1 MKKKLISFII
11 IVIVAFAILGLN
23 KVYAG
28 SVSTGDGEHK
38 ETSVTPTGTL
48 DLSNIRD
55 TNQPVTV
62 ILTTNIEIVTPDGW
76 TKLGTLKYSKIYY
89 QNANES
95 IKLVDIK
102 DPSNVSI
109 ITISIKNIDT
119 IPPKVRSIE
128 YSETEMT
135 NQDVVVTVKFDEDED
150 EYMDFQA
157 PWIALDP
164 YGMVQQRTFERNVDY
179 IETFRD
185 LAGNETTA
193 HIKIDNIDKDP
204 PELEIVKT
212 PTNPTM
218 GNVTVTI
225 NSNEIMQDVDGWK
238 MASNKMSMT
247 KTYTE
252 NTSETIAVKDVLGN
266 TVNPLIEITNIDRI
280 APVCTVEY
288 STTELTNKDIIATIT
303 ADEYIVAAAGW
314 ELQTDGKT
322 LTKTFKESS
331 TENVKITDLAGN
343 SSMCLVSV
351 TNVDQKPIETDVTYS
366 NKLVTNQEVTAQIT
380 TNKPVK
386 ITNNSFNWNIS
397 ADRKVLTKKYNENSL
412 ETLKLEDDYG
422 NTTDV
427 KVELNNFDYTG
438 PTIVVSRSQNINNK
452 VYLTLSAMDVDT
464 VMTSGVDTSTMMYSL
479 QSSSKEPTEYTD
491 KFTNGQVITK
501 VIRGIETYFLWVRCA
516 DKLGNVSSQRFE
528 VQQDNLFSYN
538 TRVNYSTTEITKED
552 VIVTISANAEL
563 RELNGWKLSDNNKYS
578 MTKVYSENTNETFA
592 ITDVNGLERYVTVNI
607 SNINKSGNPM
617 VTPTGDLNKNGKID
631 VGDIL
636 KMQRHIATQSSKAT
650 LKKHS
655 DWVLSDELIQLGDV
669 NRNGKIDVGD
679 ILKLQRYLAACADR
693 NVAKKHPEWLEL

>member
-11 IVIVAFAILGLN
+11 IVIVAFVILGLN

-38 ETSVTPTGTL
+38 ETSVAPTGTL

-62 ILTTNIEIVTPDGW
+62 ILTTNIEIVIPDGW
-76 TKLGTLKYSKIYY
+76 TKLGNLKYSKIYY

-102 DPSNVSI
+102 DPSNESI

-119 IPPKVRSIE
+119 IPPEVRSIE

-238 MASNKMSMT
+238 MASDKMSMT

-303 ADEYIVAAAGW
+303 ADEYIVAASGW

-322 LTKTFKESS
+322 LTKTFRL
-331 TENVKITDLAGN
+331 IR
-343 SSMCLVSV
+343 
-351 TNVDQKPIETDVTYS
+351 
-366 NKLVTNQEVTAQIT
+366 
-380 TNKPVK
+380 
-386 ITNNSFNWNIS
+386 F
-397 ADRKVLTKKYNENSL
+397 
-412 ETLKLEDDYG
+412 
-422 NTTDV
+422 
-427 KVELNNFDYTG
+427 
-438 PTIVVSRSQNINNK
+438 TI
-452 VYLTLSAMDVDT
+452 
-464 VMTSGVDTSTMMYSL
+464 
-479 QSSSKEPTEYTD
+479 P
-491 KFTNGQVITK
+491 
-501 VIRGIETYFLWVRCA
+501 
-516 DKLGNVSSQRFE
+516 
-528 VQQDNLFSYN
+528 
-538 TRVNYSTTEITKED
+538 
-552 VIVTISANAEL
+552 
-563 RELNGWKLSDNNKYS
+563 
-578 MTKVYSENTNETFA
+578 
-592 ITDVNGLERYVTVNI
+592 
-607 SNINKSGNPM
+607 
-617 VTPTGDLNKNGKID
+617 
-631 VGDIL
+631 
-636 KMQRHIATQSSKAT
+636 
-650 LKKHS
+650 
-655 DWVLSDELIQLGDV
+655 
-669 NRNGKIDVGD
+669 
-679 ILKLQRYLAACADR
+679 
-693 NVAKKHPEWLEL
+693 

>member
-11 IVIVAFAILGLN
+11 IVIAAFAILGLN

-28 SVSTGDGEHK
+28 TVSTGDGEYK
-38 ETSVTPTGTL
+38 ETSVAPTGTF
-48 DLSNIRD
+48 DVSNIRD

-76 TKLGTLKYSKIYY
+76 DKLGTLKYSKIYY

-102 DPSNVSI
+102 DPSNVSM
-109 ITISIKNIDT
+109 ITISIGNIDT
-119 IPPKVRSIE
+119 IPPEVRSIE

-135 NQDVVVTVKFDEDED
+135 NQDVVVTVKFDEDE
-150 EYMDFQA
+150 YIDFQA

-164 YGMVQQRTFERNVDY
+164 YGTVQQRTFERNVDY

-225 NSNEIMQDVDGWK
+225 NSNEIMQDVDGWT
-238 MASNKMSMT
+238 MASDKMSMT

-266 TVNPLIEITNIDRI
+266 TVNPLIEITNIDRV

-288 STTELTNKDIIATIT
+288 STTELTNKDVIATIT
-303 ADEYIVAAAGW
+303 ADEYIVSVAGW

-351 TNVDQKPIETDVTYS
+351 TNVDQKPVETDVAYS

-386 ITNNSFNWNIS
+386 ITNNSLNWNIS

-538 TRVNYSTTEITKED
+538 TRVNYSTTETTKED
-552 VIVTISANAEL
+552 VTVTISANAEL
-563 RELNGWKLSDNNKYS
+563 RELYGWTLSDNKYS

-607 SNINKSGNPM
+607 ANINKSGNPT
-617 VTPTGDLNKNGKID
+617 VTPTGDINKNGKID

-636 KMQRHIATQSSKAT
+636 KMQRHIATQSSNAT
-650 LKKHS
+650 LKKHP

-679 ILKLQRYLAACADR
+679 ILKLQRYLAACADK
-693 NVAKKHPEWLEL
+693 NVANKHPEWLEL

>member
-11 IVIVAFAILGLN
+11 IVIVAFVILGLN

-38 ETSVTPTGTL
+38 ETSVAPTGTI

-55 TNQPVTV
+55 TNQPVIV

-135 NQDVVVTVKFDEDED
+135 NQDVVVTVKFDENED

-280 APVCTVEY
+280 APVCIVEY

-552 VIVTISANAEL
+552 VTVTISANAEL

-617 VTPTGDLNKNGKID
+617 VTPTGDINKNGKID

-636 KMQRHIATQSSKAT
+636 KMQRHIATQSSKVT
-650 LKKHS
+650 LKKHP

>member
-38 ETSVTPTGTL
+38 ETSVAPTGTL

-55 TNQPVTV
+55 TNQPVIV

-464 VMTSGVDTSTMMYSL
+464 VMTSGVNTSTMMYSL

-501 VIRGIETYFLWVRCA
+501 IIRGIETYFLWVRCA

-552 VIVTISANAEL
+552 VTVTISANAEL

-607 SNINKSGNPM
+607 SNINKSGNPI
-617 VTPTGDLNKNGKID
+617 VTPTGDINKNGKID

-636 KMQRHIATQSSKAT
+636 KMQRHIATQSSKTT
-650 LKKHS
+650 LKKHP

>member
-28 SVSTGDGEHK
+28 SVSTGNGEHK
-38 ETSVTPTGTL
+38 ETSVAPTGTL

-55 TNQPVTV
+55 TNQPVIV

-119 IPPKVRSIE
+119 IPPEVRSIE

-225 NSNEIMQDVDGWK
+225 NSNEIMQNVDGWK
-238 MASNKMSMT
+238 MASNKMSIT

-552 VIVTISANAEL
+552 VTVTISANAEL

-607 SNINKSGNPM
+607 SNINKSGNPI

-636 KMQRHIATQSSKAT
+636 KMQRHIATQSSKTT
-650 LKKHS
+650 LKKHP

>member
-38 ETSVTPTGTL
+38 ETSVAPTGTL

-55 TNQPVTV
+55 TNQPVIV

-135 NQDVVVTVKFDEDED
+135 NQDVVVTVKFDENED

-225 NSNEIMQDVDGWK
+225 NSNEIMQNVDGWK

-422 NTTDV
+422 NKTDV

-552 VIVTISANAEL
+552 VTVTISANAEL

-607 SNINKSGNPM
+607 ANINKSGNPI

-650 LKKHS
+650 LKKHP

>member
-11 IVIVAFAILGLN
+11 IVIVAFVILGLN

-38 ETSVTPTGTL
+38 ETSVAPTGTI

-55 TNQPVTV
+55 TNQPVIV

-119 IPPKVRSIE
+119 IPPEVRSIE

-135 NQDVVVTVKFDEDED
+135 NQDVVVTVKFDENED

-552 VIVTISANAEL
+552 VTVTISANAEL

-592 ITDVNGLERYVTVNI
+592 ITDVNGLERYVTINI
-607 SNINKSGNPM
+607 SNINKSGNPI
-617 VTPTGDLNKNGKID
+617 VTPTGDINKNGKID

-636 KMQRHIATQSSKAT
+636 KMQRHIATQSSKTT
-650 LKKHS
+650 LKKHP

>member
-38 ETSVTPTGTL
+38 ETSVAPTGTL

-351 TNVDQKPIETDVTYS
+351 TNVDQKPIESDVTYS

-479 QSSSKEPTEYTD
+479 QSSSKEPTE
-491 KFTNGQVITK
+491 
-501 VIRGIETYFLWVRCA
+501 
-516 DKLGNVSSQRFE
+516 
-528 VQQDNLFSYN
+528 
-538 TRVNYSTTEITKED
+538 
-552 VIVTISANAEL
+552 
-563 RELNGWKLSDNNKYS
+563 
-578 MTKVYSENTNETFA
+578 
-592 ITDVNGLERYVTVNI
+592 
-607 SNINKSGNPM
+607 
-617 VTPTGDLNKNGKID
+617 
-631 VGDIL
+631 
-636 KMQRHIATQSSKAT
+636 
-650 LKKHS
+650 
-655 DWVLSDELIQLGDV
+655 
-669 NRNGKIDVGD
+669 
-679 ILKLQRYLAACADR
+679 
-693 NVAKKHPEWLEL
+693 

>member
-1 MKKKLISFII
+1 MKKKLILFII

-38 ETSVTPTGTL
+38 ETSVAPTGTI

-55 TNQPVTV
+55 TNQPVIV
-62 ILTTNIEIVTPDGW
+62 ILTTNIEIVIPDGW

-135 NQDVVVTVKFDEDED
+135 NQDVVVTVKFNEDED

-225 NSNEIMQDVDGWK
+225 NSNEIMQNVDGWK
-238 MASNKMSMT
+238 MASNKMSIT

-303 ADEYIVAAAGW
+303 ADEYIVAVAGW

-322 LTKTFKESS
+322 LTKTFKKSS

-351 TNVDQKPIETDVTYS
+351 TNVDQKPVETDVTYS

-552 VIVTISANAEL
+552 VTVTISANVEL

-617 VTPTGDLNKNGKID
+617 VTPTGDINKNGKID

-650 LKKHS
+650 LKKHL

>member
-11 IVIVAFAILGLN
+11 IVIVAFVILGLN

-38 ETSVTPTGTL
+38 ETSVAPTGTL

-62 ILTTNIEIVTPDGW
+62 ILTTNIEIVIPDGW

-119 IPPKVRSIE
+119 IPPEVRSIE

-238 MASNKMSMT
+238 MASDKMSMT

-303 ADEYIVAAAGW
+303 ADEYIVAASGW

-351 TNVDQKPIETDVTYS
+351 TNVDQKPIETGVTYS

-528 VQQDNLFSYN
+528 IQQDNLFSYN

-552 VIVTISANAEL
+552 VTVTISANAEL

-578 MTKVYSENTNETFA
+578 MTKVYSANTNETFA

-607 SNINKSGNPM
+607 ANINKSDNPI
-617 VTPTGDLNKNGKID
+617 VAPTGDINKNGKID

-650 LKKHS
+650 LKKHP

-693 NVAKKHPEWLEL
+693 NVANKHPEWLEL

>member
-11 IVIVAFAILGLN
+11 IVIVAFVILGLN

-38 ETSVTPTGTL
+38 ETSVAPTGTI

-55 TNQPVTV
+55 TNQPVIV

-135 NQDVVVTVKFDEDED
+135 NQDVVVTVKFDENED

-552 VIVTISANAEL
+552 VTVTISANAEL

-617 VTPTGDLNKNGKID
+617 VTPTGDINKNGKID

-636 KMQRHIATQSSKAT
+636 KMQRHIATQSSKVT
-650 LKKHS
+650 LKKHP

>member
-28 SVSTGDGEHK
+28 SVSTGDGEYK
-38 ETSVTPTGTL
+38 ETSVAPTGTF
-48 DLSNIRD
+48 DLSNIHD

-62 ILTTNIEIVTPDGW
+62 ILTTNIEIVAPDGW

-89 QNANES
+89 QNADES

-102 DPSNVSI
+102 DSSNVSI

-135 NQDVVVTVKFDEDED
+135 NQDVVVTVKFNEDED

-164 YGMVQQRTFERNVDY
+164 YGMAQQRTFQHNVDY

-225 NSNEIMQDVDGWK
+225 NSNEIMQDVDGWT

-252 NTSETIAVKDVLGN
+252 NTSETIAVKDALGN
-266 TVNPLIEITNIDRI
+266 TVNPLIEITNIDRV

-288 STTELTNKDIIATIT
+288 STTELTNKDVIATIT
-303 ADEYIVAAAGW
+303 ADEYIVAVAGW

-351 TNVDQKPIETDVTYS
+351 TNVNQKPVETDVTYS

-491 KFTNGQVITK
+491 KFTNGKVITK

-538 TRVNYSTTEITKED
+538 TRVNYSTTETTKED
-552 VIVTISANAEL
+552 VTVTISANAEL

-607 SNINKSGNPM
+607 SNINKSGNPI
-617 VTPTGDLNKNGKID
+617 VTPTGDINKNGKID

-650 LKKHS
+650 LKKHP

-679 ILKLQRYLAACADR
+679 ILKLQRYLAACADKK
-693 NVAKKHPEWLEL
+693 VANKHPEWLEL

>member
-11 IVIVAFAILGLN
+11 IVIVAFVILGLN

-38 ETSVTPTGTL
+38 ETSVAPTGTL

-55 TNQPVTV
+55 TNQPVIV

-238 MASNKMSMT
+238 MASNKMSIT

-303 ADEYIVAAAGW
+303 ADEYIVAVAGW

-552 VIVTISANAEL
+552 VTVTISANAEL

-617 VTPTGDLNKNGKID
+617 VTPTGDINKNGKID

-636 KMQRHIATQSSKAT
+636 KMQRHIATQSSKTT
-650 LKKHS
+650 LKKHP

>member
-38 ETSVTPTGTL
+38 ETSVAPTGTL

-351 TNVDQKPIETDVTYS
+351 TNVDQKPIESDVTYS

-538 TRVNYSTTEITKED
+538 TRVNYSTTEITK
-552 VIVTISANAEL
+552 
-563 RELNGWKLSDNNKYS
+563 
-578 MTKVYSENTNETFA
+578 
-592 ITDVNGLERYVTVNI
+592 
-607 SNINKSGNPM
+607 
-617 VTPTGDLNKNGKID
+617 
-631 VGDIL
+631 
-636 KMQRHIATQSSKAT
+636 KM
-650 LKKHS
+650 
-655 DWVLSDELIQLGDV
+655 
-669 NRNGKIDVGD
+669 
-679 ILKLQRYLAACADR
+679 LQ
-693 NVAKKHPEWLEL
+693 

>member
-11 IVIVAFAILGLN
+11 IVIVTFVILGLN

-38 ETSVTPTGTL
+38 ETSVAPTGTI

-55 TNQPVTV
+55 TNQPVIV

-164 YGMVQQRTFERNVDY
+164 YGMAQQRTFERNVDY

-247 KTYTE
+247 KTYIE

-552 VIVTISANAEL
+552 VTVTISANAEL

-607 SNINKSGNPM
+607 SNINKSGNPI
-617 VTPTGDLNKNGKID
+617 VTPTGDINKNGKID

-636 KMQRHIATQSSKAT
+636 KMQRHIATQSSKTT
-650 LKKHS
+650 LKKHP

>member
-38 ETSVTPTGTL
+38 ETSVAPTGTF
-48 DLSNIRD
+48 DLSNIHD

-62 ILTTNIEIVTPDGW
+62 ILTTNIEIVAPDGW

-89 QNANES
+89 QNADES

-102 DPSNVSI
+102 DSSNVSI

-135 NQDVVVTVKFDEDED
+135 NQDVVVTVKFNEDED

-164 YGMVQQRTFERNVDY
+164 YGMAQQRTFQHNVDY

-225 NSNEIMQDVDGWK
+225 NSNEIMQDVDGWT
-238 MASNKMSMT
+238 MASDKMSMT

-252 NTSETIAVKDVLGN
+252 NTSETIAVKDALGN
-266 TVNPLIEITNIDRI
+266 TINPLIEITNIDRV

-288 STTELTNKDIIATIT
+288 STTELTNKDVIATIT
-303 ADEYIVAAAGW
+303 ADEYIVAVAGW

-351 TNVDQKPIETDVTYS
+351 TNVDQKPVETDVTYS

-552 VIVTISANAEL
+552 VTVTISANAEL

-607 SNINKSGNPM
+607 SNINKSGNPI
-617 VTPTGDLNKNGKID
+617 VTPTGDINKNGKID

-679 ILKLQRYLAACADR
+679 ILKLQRYLAACADK

>member
-28 SVSTGDGEHK
+28 SVSTGNGEHK
-38 ETSVTPTGTL
+38 ETSVAPTGTL

-55 TNQPVTV
+55 TNQPVIV

-119 IPPKVRSIE
+119 IPPEVRSIE

-135 NQDVVVTVKFDEDED
+135 NQDVVVTVKFDENED

-193 HIKIDNIDKDP
+193 HIKINNIDKDP

-552 VIVTISANAEL
+552 VTVTISANAEL

-617 VTPTGDLNKNGKID
+617 VTPTGDINKNGKID

-636 KMQRHIATQSSKAT
+636 KMQRHIATQSSKTT
-650 LKKHS
+650 LKKHP

>member
-38 ETSVTPTGTL
+38 ETSVAPTGTL

-55 TNQPVTV
+55 TNQPVIV

-135 NQDVVVTVKFDEDED
+135 NQDVVVTVKFNEDED

-247 KTYTE
+247 KTYIE

-552 VIVTISANAEL
+552 VTVTISANAEL

-607 SNINKSGNPM
+607 SNINKSGNPI
-617 VTPTGDLNKNGKID
+617 VTPTGDINKNGKID

-636 KMQRHIATQSSKAT
+636 KMQRHIATQSSKTT
-650 LKKHS
+650 LKKHP

>member
-38 ETSVTPTGTL
+38 ETSVAPTGTL

-135 NQDVVVTVKFDEDED
+135 NQDVVVTVKFDENED

-552 VIVTISANAEL
+552 VTVTISANAEL

-617 VTPTGDLNKNGKID
+617 VTPTGDINKNGKID

-636 KMQRHIATQSSKAT
+636 KMQRHIATQSSKTT
-650 LKKHS
+650 LKKHP

-679 ILKLQRYLAACADR
+679 ILKLQRYLAAFADR

>member
-28 SVSTGDGEHK
+28 TVSTGDGEYK
-38 ETSVTPTGTL
+38 ETSVAPTGTF
-48 DLSNIRD
+48 DVSNIRD

-76 TKLGTLKYSKIYY
+76 EKLGTLKYSKIYY

-95 IKLVDIK
+95 IKLIDIK
-102 DPSNVSI
+102 DPSNVSM
-109 ITISIKNIDT
+109 ITISIGNIDT
-119 IPPKVRSIE
+119 IPPEVRSIE

-135 NQDVVVTVKFDEDED
+135 NQDVVVTVKFDEDE
-150 EYMDFQA
+150 YIDFQA

-164 YGMVQQRTFERNVDY
+164 YGTVQQRTFERNVDY

-212 PTNPTM
+212 PINPTM

-225 NSNEIMQDVDGWK
+225 NSNEIMQDVDGWT

-266 TVNPLIEITNIDRI
+266 TVNPLIEITNIDRV

-288 STTELTNKDIIATIT
+288 STTELTNKDVIATIT
-303 ADEYIVAAAGW
+303 ADEYIVSVAGW

-351 TNVDQKPIETDVTYS
+351 TNVDQKPVETDVAYS

-386 ITNNSFNWNIS
+386 ITNNSLNWNIS

-538 TRVNYSTTEITKED
+538 TRVNYSTTETTKED
-552 VIVTISANAEL
+552 VTVTISANAEL
-563 RELNGWKLSDNNKYS
+563 RELYGWTLSDNKYS
-578 MTKVYSENTNETFA
+578 MTKAYSENTNETFA

-607 SNINKSGNPM
+607 ANINKSGNPT
-617 VTPTGDLNKNGKID
+617 VTPTGDINKNGKID

-636 KMQRHIATQSSKAT
+636 KMQRHIATQSSNAT
-650 LKKHS
+650 LKKHP

-679 ILKLQRYLAACADR
+679 ILKLQRYLAACADK
-693 NVAKKHPEWLEL
+693 NVANKHPEWLEL

>member
-38 ETSVTPTGTL
+38 ETSVAPTGTL

-55 TNQPVTV
+55 TNQPVIV
-62 ILTTNIEIVTPDGW
+62 ILTTNIEIVIPDGW

-135 NQDVVVTVKFDEDED
+135 NQDVVVTVKFNEDED

-247 KTYTE
+247 KTYIE

-464 VMTSGVDTSTMMYSL
+464 VMTSGVNTSTMMYSL

-552 VIVTISANAEL
+552 VTVTISANAEL

-607 SNINKSGNPM
+607 SNINKSGNPI
-617 VTPTGDLNKNGKID
+617 VTPTGDINKNGKID

-636 KMQRHIATQSSKAT
+636 KMQRHIATQSSKTT
-650 LKKHS
+650 LKKHP

>member
-28 SVSTGDGEHK
+28 SVSTGNGEHK
-38 ETSVTPTGTL
+38 ETSVAPTGTL

-55 TNQPVTV
+55 TNQPVIV

-119 IPPKVRSIE
+119 IPPEVRSIE

-135 NQDVVVTVKFDEDED
+135 NQDVVVTVKFDENED

-193 HIKIDNIDKDP
+193 HIKINNIDKDP

-266 TVNPLIEITNIDRI
+266 TVNPLIEIINIDRI

-343 SSMCLVSV
+343 SSICLVSV

-464 VMTSGVDTSTMMYSL
+464 VMTSGVNTSTMMYSL

-552 VIVTISANAEL
+552 VTVTISANAEL

-617 VTPTGDLNKNGKID
+617 VTPTGDINKNGKID

-636 KMQRHIATQSSKAT
+636 KMQRHIATQSSKTT
-650 LKKHS
+650 LKKHP

>member
-28 SVSTGDGEHK
+28 SVSTGNGEHK
-38 ETSVTPTGTL
+38 ETSVAPTGTL

-55 TNQPVTV
+55 TNQPVIV

-119 IPPKVRSIE
+119 IPPEVRSIE

-135 NQDVVVTVKFDEDED
+135 NQDVVVTVKFDENED

-193 HIKIDNIDKDP
+193 HIKINNIDKDP

-280 APVCTVEY
+280 APICTVEY

-552 VIVTISANAEL
+552 VTVTISANAEL

-617 VTPTGDLNKNGKID
+617 VTPTGDINKNGKID

-636 KMQRHIATQSSKAT
+636 KMQRHIATQSSKTT
-650 LKKHS
+650 LKKHP